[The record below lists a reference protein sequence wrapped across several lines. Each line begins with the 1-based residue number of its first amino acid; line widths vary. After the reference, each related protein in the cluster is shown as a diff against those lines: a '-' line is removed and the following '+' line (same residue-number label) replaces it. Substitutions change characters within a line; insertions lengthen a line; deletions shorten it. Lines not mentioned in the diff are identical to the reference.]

1 MYILHETYTK
11 KYLLF
16 ISKLNAT
23 ENPVFYLKT
32 LTLMDSGKLDWW
44 SFFQIFHFWYPNA
57 NFSFHKS
64 NGYLTY
70 SQSVG
75 SNVLWYHATTGKPVK
90 TGEKLYFYDVKNKL
104 SMYKRMSIARSQE
117 SRAITNTQMIIKI
130 NSNACLLTLQRSWIF
145 CSQFLLKFS
154 FGGENLC
161 FPLLVMLPE
170 EVAWNYSDDYAQIIG
185 DF

>member
-11 KYLLF
+11 KYLF
-16 ISKLNAT
+16 ISNLNAT
-23 ENPVFYLKT
+23 ENLVFYLKT

-70 SQSVG
+70 SQPVG

-90 TGEKLYFYDVKNKL
+90 TGEKLYFYDVKSKL

-130 NSNACLLTLQRSWIF
+130 NSNACLLTLQRGWIF

-154 FGGENLC
+154 FSGENLC

>member
-1 MYILHETYTK
+1 MIIFPDIS
-11 KYLLF
+11 LLIPKCQF
-16 ISKLNAT
+16 QLSQIKWIS
-23 ENPVFYLKT
+23 
-32 LTLMDSGKLDWW
+32 D
-44 SFFQIFHFWYPNA
+44 
-57 NFSFHKS
+57 
-64 NGYLTY
+64 Y